1 MCVKKS
7 ELLPFV
13 INVDILDIICNSE
26 YMDTLHNN
34 LIALGLS
41 DEEIQV
47 YLAALEKGS
56 ISVLELAKTTK
67 IPRTT
72 VYLLIDSLVENGLLN
87 LTVKGK
93 KKRYMPAPPR
103 EILIL
108 GKNKQQRLAQSLQ
121 ELEQEIPQLDA
132 MYQTQHAIPKIQYYQ
147 GIDEIKK
154 IYEETL
160 EVDKIYAHCMSQS
173 AMEIMGDYLKT
184 YFVRIIRR
192 MMHSQEIVSDS
203 AADKLYQQEYSTSR
217 NQIVCIPA
225 KLRTNTDYMIYG
237 NKVAFISYREG
248 QPIGVVIYDKEI
260 AHFEKIRFQMVW
272 EKFSIK

>member
-1 MCVKKS
+1 
-7 ELLPFV
+7 
-13 INVDILDIICNSE
+13 
-26 YMDTLHNN
+26 MDTLHNN
-34 LIALGLS
+34 LITLGLS

-47 YLAALEKGS
+47 YLAALEQGS
-56 ISVLELAKTTK
+56 VSVLELAKTTK

-93 KKRYMPAPPR
+93 KKRYMPAKPR

-132 MYQTQHAIPKIQYYQ
+132 MYRTQHSIPQIQYYQ
-147 GIDEIKK
+147 GTDEVKK
-154 IYEETL
+154 IYEEAL
-160 EVDKIYAHCMSQS
+160 EADKISMHCMSPS

-192 MMHSQEIVSDS
+192 MIHSQEILSDS
-203 AADKLYQQEYSTSR
+203 AADKIYQQEYSTSR
-217 NQIVCIPA
+217 NQMVCIPA
-225 KLRTNTDYMIYG
+225 KLGTNTDYMIYG
-237 NKVAFISYREG
+237 NKVAFITYKEG
-248 QPIGVVIYDKEI
+248 QPVGVVICDKEI
-260 AHFEKIRFQMVW
+260 AHFEKIRFQILW
-272 EKFSIK
+272 EKFSPK